1 MFVIDEQFLL
11 IEPGL
16 QCCGIDFTPS
26 ADCKSKSFIELNGA
40 ADNAT
45 SPLVSKMIQA
55 MVDAQ
60 QADIPVIFNRTNQDI
75 DDSNLPTGFA
85 IGLLTSGTTGQPKL
99 VFHRLNKLM
108 PKNAN
113 NTEKVASRW
122 LLCYHPMSFA
132 GLQVILQAIVSKD
145 TLIADVDAN
154 LQHKAEL
161 AIKHSVNAISA
172 TPSMMRALLM
182 SWHTKSPPLAVITL
196 GGEIADQDT
205 LDAIKLQCPRAK
217 VRHIY
222 ATTEAG
228 VIFSVKDGLAGFPRT
243 WLKQKFNG
251 WQLTATHAL
260 QLNRLNESID
270 TGDCIALTDDRVLF
284 TGREDSL
291 VNVGG
296 VKVNL
301 ETLEQKIIA
310 LVGITDARVY
320 AKANPITGALIC
332 VELCADDQQIAKEAL
347 KELAEQL
354 EPGARP
360 RIITFSEQI
369 SLSATGKKQRL
380 IQ

>member
-1 MFVIDEQFLL
+1 MFVIDKQFSL
-11 IEPGL
+11 IEQGL
-16 QCCGIDFTPS
+16 QWFGIDFAPS
-26 ADCKSKSFIELNGA
+26 SGCEGRTVIELNGA
-40 ADNAT
+40 ENT
-45 SPLVSKMIQA
+45 SNSPLVSKMIQA
-55 MVDAQ
+55 IVDAQ
-60 QADIPVIFNRTNQDI
+60 QADIPVIFNRTNQNI
-75 DDSNLPTGFA
+75 DVTSIPTGFA
-85 IGLLTSGTTGQPKL
+85 IGLLTSGTTGLPKL
-99 VFHRLNKLM
+99 VFHRLTKLM
-108 PKNAN
+108 PKDNKNAS
-113 NTEKVASRW
+113 KKMSRW

-154 LQHKAEL
+154 LQHKAAL
-161 AIKHSVNAISA
+161 AIKYSVNAISA
-172 TPSMMRALLM
+172 TPSMMRALLL
-182 SWHTKSPPLAVITL
+182 SWHAKLPPLAIISL
-196 GGEIADQDT
+196 GGETADQFT
-205 LDAIKLQCPRAK
+205 LDALKLRCPNAK

-243 WLKQKFNG
+243 WLKQEFNG
-251 WQLTATHAL
+251 WQLTAAHTLHLGRAK
-260 QLNRLNESID
+260 ESID

-284 TGREDSL
+284 IGREDNV

-310 LVGITDARVY
+310 LAEIVDARVY

-347 KELAEQL
+347 KQLSAQL
-354 EPGARP
+354 EPAARP
-360 RIITFSEQI
+360 RIITFTDQI
-369 SLSATGKKQRL
+369 SLSATGKKQRS